1 MHRVDL
7 DRAEALHLDARD
19 AAYGWEGHAL
29 SREEARA
36 ICEALSTTPA
46 LLARLRALEEVA
58 RAAEDMLRGRECDQR
73 HGRWSE
79 CDGALDA
86 ALRAALAAAKEGA

>member
-58 RAAEDMLRGRECDQR
+58 RAAGVVARMRGVGGLCPESSRADAAM
-73 HGRWSE
+73 
-79 CDGALDA
+79 DALD
-86 ALRAALAAAKEGA
+86 AALAAAKEGT